1 MLPVVSSSVA
11 AVLFVLEPLTP
22 SIEPSSANEDLFDP
36 KPLSPDTRFFVKKES
51 IEAFLLL
58 FIPLLS
64 VVAEEDALSWT
75 EEVPECV
82 DKKFLTLP
90 FSEESLGFSFF
101 AAVTPDDATCN
112 FLLGIYRCGRLV
124 LKPVMCRL
132 QPGQYFDITFSP
144 CLGLLEP

>member
-1 MLPVVSSSVA
+1 MIFGCVGFPMCC
-11 AVLFVLEPLTP
+11 
-22 SIEPSSANEDLFDP
+22 
-36 KPLSPDTRFFVKKES
+36 R
-51 IEAFLLL
+51 AFLFL
-58 FIPLLS
+58 FILLLS

-112 FLLGIYRCGRLV
+112 FLLGIYRRDRLV
-124 LKPVMCRL
+124 LKPVVCCRL
-132 QPGQYFDITFSP
+132 QPSQ
-144 CLGLLEP
+144 

>member
-1 MLPVVSSSVA
+1 M
-11 AVLFVLEPLTP
+11 
-22 SIEPSSANEDLFDP
+22 FDP

-64 VVAEEDALSWT
+64 VVAEEDALSWV
-75 EEVPECV
+75 EEVPERM
-82 DKKFLTLP
+82 DEKFLTLP
-90 FSEESLGFSFF
+90 LSEERLGFSFF
-101 AAVTPDDATCN
+101 VAITPDDVPCN